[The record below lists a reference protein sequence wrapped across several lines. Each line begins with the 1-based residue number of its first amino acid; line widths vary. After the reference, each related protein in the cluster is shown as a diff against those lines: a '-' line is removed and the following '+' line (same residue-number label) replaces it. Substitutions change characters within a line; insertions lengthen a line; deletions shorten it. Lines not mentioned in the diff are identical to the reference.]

1 MKQIVEGICQAIDSE
16 ANFRYYEGYRPVIYH
31 SNETKMIFNAD
42 KNVSE
47 FSATIEAAPQIGSAD
62 IAFYLENKPGA
73 FFFTGANIPEHT
85 YPHHHPK
92 FNIDERA
99 MPIAAKMLI
108 SAYFEY
114 QEHNA

>member
-1 MKQIVEGICQAIDSE
+1 I
-16 ANFRYYEGYRPVIYH
+16 NH
-31 SNETKMIFNAD
+31 SNETKMIFNAA

-47 FSATIEAAPQIGSAD
+47 VTGTIDAAPQMGGED
-62 IAFYLENKPGA
+62 FAFYLENKPGA

-114 QEHNA
+114 QEHNAYIHENNHYKSERSGEIYSHRFFL